1 MMNNRKDFVTI
12 LRCTDLYLEKPVL
25 ENVVGLKK
33 ITSSKAMGL
42 QLTENLCNS
51 WNLQFFA
58 ILCKFFAILGISGT

>member
-12 LRCTDLYLEKPVL
+12 LRCTDFYLEEPVL

-42 QLTENLCNS
+42 QLTENLFYS
-51 WNLQFFA
+51 LQF
-58 ILCKFFAILGISGT
+58 LEYL

>member
-42 QLTENLCNS
+42 QLTENLFYS
-51 WNLQFFA
+51 LQFLEYLERNCLYFRE
-58 ILCKFFAILGISGT
+58 